1 VPSAALTSPPPA
13 GISGATTA
21 AQLHSHEVVITQAD
35 FQAAMSGQTVK
46 VETSNVAGH
55 THTFTIV
62 RVG

>member
-1 VPSAALTSPPPA
+1 
-13 GISGATTA
+13 
-21 AQLHSHEVVITQAD
+21 
-35 FQAAMSGQTVK
+35 MSGQTVK